1 MGKQA
6 ERVWKSCVR
15 PAWVFVVCALASTCG
30 YAAGPE
36 PLDDLSPS
44 AEQGASLSRGDDV
57 AIQSSVHAESRS
69 LGPAPARPSAAVERS
84 PASPSVESG
93 LAVEARAIAALLAVI
108 GIAITLAWLLKRG
121 AQAKGG
127 LRASLG
133 PGGASPAG
141 VLRVLGRYPI
151 ARGQTLVLLQM
162 DQTVL
167 LVAQTYGRGTASL
180 STLSEVTD
188 PDRVASLLMKARESE
203 GESVSQKFKVLME
216 RLNSEPAERAIT
228 VVPPVEKGDWYER
241 GDRTA
246 SRSASRA
253 ASRSTDQPS
262 SAISDRQAEDAVLA
276 LKRRLEAMR
285 QGGGVSA

>member
-1 MGKQA
+1 MGNEA
-6 ERVWKSCVR
+6 ERVWRGCVR
-15 PAWVFVVCALASTCG
+15 PARVFVACALVSACG

-36 PLDDLSPS
+36 PLDGSATI
-44 AEQGASLSRGDDV
+44 AEQRESLARSGDVAMQGGASP
-57 AIQSSVHAESRS
+57 ESRS
-69 LGPAPARPSAAVERS
+69 LGPAPARSSAAVERT
-84 PASPSVESG
+84 PAPSSMDSG
-93 LAVEARAIAALLAVI
+93 WAAGARAIAALLAVI

-167 LVAQTYGRGTASL
+167 LVAQTYGRGTANL

-188 PDRVASLLMKARESE
+188 PDRVASLLMKARDSE
-203 GESVSQKFKVLME
+203 GESVSQKFKILME

-241 GDRTA
+241 GDR
-246 SRSASRA
+246 SAPRA
-253 ASRSTDQPS
+253 AAQRP